1 MQTGRILFPDRS
13 AAHPLHRGRVKI
25 NRSSLVHCDVIGV
38 IENLSD
44 GQWNVLT
51 KDMQDMTRLEF
62 VKTCLGLISYLSKS
76 TFKRYLP
83 VVEILES
90 CKLHTDDSYD
100 SQKSPEAPVSPQASS
115 PLDTPYNH
123 YILAQIVEEVKLA
136 LFVAI
141 KRITS
146 TKDSTQSSKGMMLEE
161 ETVKAIYERLDTLN
175 ILANVNNHEEVVLDS
190 EARAMTV
197 QVVISVLNL
206 IESSNLNKK
215 QAGEIS
221 KVLHEIAAKIKILA
235 SPKTS
240 KQNLS
245 FGSPS
250 ISCPLKGE
258 LYLQLSPDFPV
269 KVSQTVLAML
279 LRGKNNSEA
288 LEDRTCHSNS
298 LPSTTPK
305 HRPDL
310 SYIVTV
316 DSIVFKIVITILASI
331 ALIPGFN
338 DEIIFS
344 SAMDM
349 FHKILNEVEQFMTLS
364 KTSVRKNKTDIASL
378 QPSQHSLEDDVTTM
392 CTKKV
397 ILQIYHAYL
406 SNRSKVEQH
415 KTAPGRE
422 SEVSVVD
429 HVMIQ
434 LNTLAD
440 TRSSTQQPFQS
451 NLDGSNESTKKV
463 ISPDFQSMAHRKV
476 SKVLAELDTFREKA
490 SLGHVDSFAADIVET
505 VMECLQD
512 LSHIIET
519 VNSVYAHHIY
529 QNIESKIRDLILKQG
544 QDACSFQRMTSQ
556 KTTVHDLHL
565 KEHTPQGV
573 VCSSLASVEELHLF
587 ESHTET
593 THEADVISYTEEV
606 IRGVV
611 TLFVL
616 EEIKRLRSTLV
627 DGLSTPSESKEAI
640 ARILSQIEDPQ
651 DVNRMQGYI
660 RRRMK
665 TLSSEEF
672 ELKAIRA
679 VSDVLL
685 SKRDRAVSAESSQTS
700 HLPQTMEH
708 HVSSITKSAIHLLQ
722 KMQRYQDG
730 YAKNSCSSGMFQTV
744 QDKVK
749 DFFILKEG
757 HVSKEESHT
766 KLENQVEQQA
776 EVSSLSVKPL
786 PQQSLDDFDLTN
798 EFESRPASPPRGLS
812 ENLPPDEVPGN
823 KMDEDVDA
831 GSCMKD
837 VFKKVL
843 TLYIHKAKKKE
854 KEDVSPVD
862 DDLITESVN
871 SIHSQLESTL
881 GSHSS
886 SSYYI
891 PEKTLC
897 EHILCGHNCHSKQ
910 SSESSSSSSEAF
922 SLSSETIKRLSSE
935 EFYMK
940 PNELVNEVLC
950 ERMEDSSFAST
961 SSLTSSLTS
970 SMDQTSSVILTVID
984 TLKTLLCY
992 TPPCL
997 RRTETMSE
1005 MSSDQS
1011 ETSGSDDLSAYYAE
1025 KEKTSYVSSLLK
1037 EVQEKIKEFFN
1048 LYKKSSFISVSS
1060 TSEVDGGSIPGTAK
1074 PGAGYDTSIS
1084 KQRCSSKNAM
1094 SDGIACQLCQ
1104 DTTSEAALDQEF
1116 ISSGEM
1122 EMFSCDLTYK
1132 LVNLLR
1138 KNTCQRPSQPTDL
1151 GPPLLCRGND
1161 ETDKSASLKDPYMF
1175 VEASVKCFLHQLL
1188 FPSCPS
1194 KVIDPEDFIQ
1204 RTPSSN
1210 LCMAKAVHE
1219 SCSGD
1224 STCSSHDAK
1233 SIPAVGLSTQYVE
1246 NPSVKDVACSTS
1258 SLGLIIG
1265 LHTDSANKL
1274 RKPKRKVKTEVKI
1287 CIKPKIR
1294 TLRINNKYLSKKNAV
1309 SPMLF
1314 EAYARASKLQENYM
1328 QKGTTGLHNERHP
1341 TSSSQT
1347 EKNSTVPTL
1356 LEGQGIFQ
1364 ICLQRGV

>member
-463 ISPDFQSMAHRKV
+463 ISPDFQSMAHRK
-476 SKVLAELDTFREKA
+476 
-490 SLGHVDSFAADIVET
+490 
-505 VMECLQD
+505 
-512 LSHIIET
+512 
-519 VNSVYAHHIY
+519 
-529 QNIESKIRDLILKQG
+529 
-544 QDACSFQRMTSQ
+544 
-556 KTTVHDLHL
+556 
-565 KEHTPQGV
+565 
-573 VCSSLASVEELHLF
+573 
-587 ESHTET
+587 
-593 THEADVISYTEEV
+593 
-606 IRGVV
+606 
-611 TLFVL
+611 
-616 EEIKRLRSTLV
+616 
-627 DGLSTPSESKEAI
+627 
-640 ARILSQIEDPQ
+640 
-651 DVNRMQGYI
+651 
-660 RRRMK
+660 
-665 TLSSEEF
+665 
-672 ELKAIRA
+672 
-679 VSDVLL
+679 
-685 SKRDRAVSAESSQTS
+685 
-700 HLPQTMEH
+700 
-708 HVSSITKSAIHLLQ
+708 
-722 KMQRYQDG
+722 
-730 YAKNSCSSGMFQTV
+730 
-744 QDKVK
+744 
-749 DFFILKEG
+749 
-757 HVSKEESHT
+757 
-766 KLENQVEQQA
+766 
-776 EVSSLSVKPL
+776 
-786 PQQSLDDFDLTN
+786 
-798 EFESRPASPPRGLS
+798 
-812 ENLPPDEVPGN
+812 
-823 KMDEDVDA
+823 
-831 GSCMKD
+831 
-837 VFKKVL
+837 
-843 TLYIHKAKKKE
+843 
-854 KEDVSPVD
+854 
-862 DDLITESVN
+862 
-871 SIHSQLESTL
+871 
-881 GSHSS
+881 
-886 SSYYI
+886 
-891 PEKTLC
+891 
-897 EHILCGHNCHSKQ
+897 
-910 SSESSSSSSEAF
+910 
-922 SLSSETIKRLSSE
+922 
-935 EFYMK
+935 
-940 PNELVNEVLC
+940 
-950 ERMEDSSFAST
+950 
-961 SSLTSSLTS
+961 
-970 SMDQTSSVILTVID
+970 
-984 TLKTLLCY
+984 
-992 TPPCL
+992 
-997 RRTETMSE
+997 
-1005 MSSDQS
+1005 
-1011 ETSGSDDLSAYYAE
+1011 
-1025 KEKTSYVSSLLK
+1025 
-1037 EVQEKIKEFFN
+1037 
-1048 LYKKSSFISVSS
+1048 
-1060 TSEVDGGSIPGTAK
+1060 
-1074 PGAGYDTSIS
+1074 
-1084 KQRCSSKNAM
+1084 
-1094 SDGIACQLCQ
+1094 
-1104 DTTSEAALDQEF
+1104 
-1116 ISSGEM
+1116 
-1122 EMFSCDLTYK
+1122 
-1132 LVNLLR
+1132 
-1138 KNTCQRPSQPTDL
+1138 
-1151 GPPLLCRGND
+1151 
-1161 ETDKSASLKDPYMF
+1161 
-1175 VEASVKCFLHQLL
+1175 LL